1 MEVNDDRNGFLFDN
15 GFLFVAIF
23 GNRYLVM
30 VQRGLAQ
37 VEVFRLALYF
47 VFFSSVA
54 ILAWLEEAYAEVEM
68 VWFLVLIVLVLVVCF
83 TFS

>member
-1 MEVNDDRNGFLFDN
+1 VNNDRNGFLFDN

-30 VQRGLAQ
+30 VQRGLT
-37 VEVFRLALYF
+37 EVCM
-47 VFFSSVA
+47 
-54 ILAWLEEAYAEVEM
+54 E
-68 VWFLVLIVLVLVVCF
+68 WFLVLVVFVLVVCF

>member
-1 MEVNDDRNGFLFDN
+1 MEVNDDRNGFLF
-15 GFLFVAIF
+15 VAIF
-23 GNRYLVM
+23 GDPNYGL

-37 VEVFRLALYF
+37 VEMFRLALYF
-47 VFFSSVA
+47 VFFLSIA

-68 VWFLVLIVLVLVVCF
+68 VWFLVLVVFVLVVCF